1 MEDHR
6 NNLPA
11 RGLGDIL
18 NETFAIYGKHFRR
31 LLALV
36 AIVQVPAS
44 LLTLITSGGM
54 ATFVIVGLLS
64 ALTAGACAY
73 AGVVFAVGQ
82 HYLTGEVDISA
93 CYARVRGRIASL
105 LTLAVVLAV
114 VTGLGL
120 LLAVIV
126 VPAFVMIVVMV
137 YWSLSSQAVV
147 VEGRKPLDAL
157 KRSFRLVQGSWWR
170 VFGITVVLLLVL
182 LGLGL
187 VLAAPFAL
195 ASRLVAPDGNTVSGT
210 AFEYLSGL
218 IIAVT
223 VTPPLAIATTLLYYD
238 LRVRKEN
245 YDFNAL
251 SREMGE
257 MGRALV

>member
-6 NNLPA
+6 NSLPA
-11 RGLGDIL
+11 RGLGDLL

-54 ATFVIVGLLS
+54 ATFVIVGLLT
-64 ALTAGACAY
+64 ALAGACAY

-93 CYARVRGRIASL
+93 CYARVWGRIASL

-126 VPAFVMIVVMV
+126 VPAIVMIVVMV

-170 VFGITVVLLLVL
+170 VFGITIVLLLVL

-187 VLAAPFAL
+187 ILLAPFAL

-218 IIAVT
+218 IVAVA
-223 VTPPLAIATTLLYYD
+223 VPPLLAIATTLLYYD

-251 SREMGE
+251 SREMG
-257 MGRALV
+257 RALV

>member
-64 ALTAGACAY
+64 ALAGACAY

-93 CYARVRGRIASL
+93 CYARVWGRIASL

-218 IIAVT
+218 IVAVA
-223 VTPPLAIATTLLYYD
+223 VPPLLAIATTLLYYD

-251 SREMGE
+251 SREMG
-257 MGRALV
+257 RALV